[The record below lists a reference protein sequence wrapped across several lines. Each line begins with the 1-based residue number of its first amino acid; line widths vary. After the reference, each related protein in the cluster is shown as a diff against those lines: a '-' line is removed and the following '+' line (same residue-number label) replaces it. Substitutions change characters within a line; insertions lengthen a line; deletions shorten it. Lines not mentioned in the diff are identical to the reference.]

1 MMAPL
6 RIVSTTVKETD
17 GRGLWHVAWQR
28 DGNRDEFVSV
38 FTEST
43 YLEQIAPRL
52 DEPWTREEIFALR
65 DS

>member
-1 MMAPL
+1 MAV
-6 RIVSTTVKETD
+6 VSVM
-17 GRGLWHVAWQR
+17 WHGGR

>member
-1 MMAPL
+1 MAV
-6 RIVSTTVKETD
+6 VS
-17 GRGLWHVAWQR
+17 GMWHGSGTA
-28 DGNRDEFVSV
+28 RDEFVSV

>member
-1 MMAPL
+1 
-6 RIVSTTVKETD
+6 
-17 GRGLWHVAWQR
+17 VAWQR